1 MNNEPVAWMDEIN
14 TFVLDEDY
22 KQFPKSLQNGMIP
35 LYTHPVKAQKCVVKD
50 CENHKHQGGFT
61 GDLCNPCYEFITTG
75 KGVYSQAYRNTQTK
89 PLLVKV
95 VQDHIEDLVRC
106 VKLFRSYGMDNTAD
120 EMEVAIKELEEAVD
134 APQTKPLSD
143 AELDIEIVK
152 FAQGKHDTM
161 RDMLRAIEAKVR
173 GEK

>member
-1 MNNEPVAWMDEIN
+1 MNNEPVAWMSQGGDVSRSADY
-14 TFVLDEDY
+14 FVEMGFTDL
-22 KQFPKSLQNGMIP
+22 IP

-143 AELDIEIVK
+143 EEIEQEWVK
-152 FAQGKHDTM
+152 SCPDKFHTNLIGFA
-161 RDMLRAIEAKVR
+161 RAILKKASE
-173 GEK
+173 

>member
-61 GDLCNPCYEFITTG
+61 GDLCNPCYEFISTG

-89 PLLVKV
+89 PLS
-95 VQDHIEDLVRC
+95 DDEIEQLREYHGINDWLYETSVT
-106 VKLFRSYGMDNTAD
+106 D
-120 EMEVAIKELEEAVD
+120 
-134 APQTKPLSD
+134 
-143 AELDIEIVK
+143 
-152 FAQGKHDTM
+152 FA
-161 RDMLRAIEAKVR
+161 RAIEQRHGIK
-173 GEK
+173 

>member
-89 PLLVKV
+89 PLS
-95 VQDHIEDLVRC
+95 DDEIEQLREYHGINDWLYETSVT
-106 VKLFRSYGMDNTAD
+106 D
-120 EMEVAIKELEEAVD
+120 
-134 APQTKPLSD
+134 
-143 AELDIEIVK
+143 
-152 FAQGKHDTM
+152 FA
-161 RDMLRAIEAKVR
+161 RAIEQRHGIK
-173 GEK
+173 